1 MRSLLSF
8 FTATLPVENLTES
21 VKATGDWKDSIDI
34 GRMRFDED
42 FPPRRVG
49 FLTEDSN
56 RTSAAAFGG

>member
-8 FTATLPVENLTES
+8 FTATLPVKNLTES

-49 FLTEDSN
+49 FLT
-56 RTSAAAFGG
+56 